1 MSFRRYVATTVREG
15 LDRVRRELGDDAVIL
30 SNKRLGPGRIEIVA
44 AASDSMQALVEE
56 ADRPNATPRQSAAAR
71 ERARPDEQS
80 QSESFQD
87 FIRRQAPAAAPHA
100 RQEPQEAPP
109 RARPR
114 RAPSPRRRALAW
126 RCTTR
131 WPGRTLSPRPQP
143 HPKRYW
149 HTRWRHRRCSASAPH
164 ATPRCPPRRSPERH
178 HRLRSTLVRP
188 RRLRLKPRRRARR
201 HRLRQTAPRSVRLRH
216 RLRQTA
222 PRSVRRRQRR
232 RPTAPR
238 PVRPRPQLP
247 KRPRHRSRHRHP
259 SRCRRWPL
267 CRKSVRS
274 QTPRWTTP
282 G

>member
-30 SNKRLGPGRIEIVA
+30 SNKRLGPGRIGRSRRRHRRGRA
-44 AASDSMQALVEE
+44 
-56 ADRPNATPRQSAAAR
+56 PRC
-71 ERARPDEQS
+71 
-80 QSESFQD
+80 
-87 FIRRQAPAAAPHA
+87 
-100 RQEPQEAPP
+100 
-109 RARPR
+109 
-114 RAPSPRRRALAW
+114 APSPRRRALAW

-188 RRLRLKPRRRARR
+188 RRLRSKPRRRARRHRRRPTAPRSVRRR
-201 HRLRQTAPRSVRLRH
+201 HRLRQTAPRP
-216 RLRQTA
+216 A
-222 PRSVRRRQRR
+222 RRRQRR

-238 PVRPRPQLP
+238 LVRPRRQLP

-259 SRCRRWPL
+259 NRCRRWPL